1 MKATDTAPGKR
12 KQKAKMNLPNRLT
25 VLRLIMVPVF
35 IAVMVLP
42 DSVVPALVTGII
54 GAFLFITAAVTDML
68 DGKIARKYGLI
79 TDFGKLMDPLADKLM
94 VLSVLFTL
102 LIRGIIPWEPVAL
115 LGGKELLM
123 LIGGACLY
131 NRKIVVHSLF
141 VGKFAQV
148 AVSMALILSFFHCR
162 FEQLALPLH
171 IILLWIGVGAAYTA
185 LVVYVRSVVR
195 QLRGVENT
203 YNERK

>member
-1 MKATDTAPGKR
+1 MEHIKQDRIINVPNALTLVRILLLPVVVWRFVLGDTTGALIVYMTAMLTDA
-12 KQKAKMNLPNRLT
+12 
-25 VLRLIMVPVF
+25 
-35 IAVMVLP
+35 
-42 DSVVPALVTGII
+42 
-54 GAFLFITAAVTDML
+54 L
-68 DGKIARKYGLI
+68 DGIIARKTNQI
-79 TDFGKLMDPLADKLM
+79 TALGKLLDPLADKLM